1 MLFLW
6 FKCTGIVQ
14 EYIFNEFHDLLM
26 QCVNVSNI
34 AITLLKVLNTLCYSY
49 YSWHFQVLCNN
60 LMREYAL
67 GDFEC
72 IFTYIMYAKD
82 YYPDDNLVKRK
93 S

>member
-1 MLFLW
+1 
-6 FKCTGIVQ
+6 
-14 EYIFNEFHDLLM
+14 
-26 QCVNVSNI
+26 
-34 AITLLKVLNTLCYSY
+34 
-49 YSWHFQVLCNN
+49 
-60 LMREYAL
+60 MREYAL